1 MGKHCYANPTDP
13 TVCIVLWLAVY
24 IATHEIWEET
34 QSTDEG
40 DNFQKNASVFPG
52 DHTGSRMGKRLSKL
66 IEQLLNDETIDDI
79 AKAQVC
85 NPKVLHIETNPNYDI
100 HIIIRHMR
108 KYLKIQKQRRE
119 QEAEE

>member
-1 MGKHCYANPTDP
+1 MGKHCYANPSDP

-40 DNFQKNASVFPG
+40 ANFEKNASVFPG

-79 AKAQVC
+79 VKAQVC
-85 NPKVLHIETNPNYDI
+85 NPYTLKLTLTMTF
-100 HIIIRHMR
+100 HIIAAVNAWNS
-108 KYLKIQKQRRE
+108 QFP
-119 QEAEE
+119 